1 MVVSKFDENGIHA
14 SIMQGQIQW
23 HSGYIQGRSEM
34 KKETLRNLDSLI
46 IDIRKRND
54 ETVLNEYMKVKRMI
68 ESL

>member
-1 MVVSKFDENGIHA
+1 MAYMLQLCRDRF
-14 SIMQGQIQW
+14 
-23 HSGYIQGRSEM
+23 SGTVDIYTGRSEM
-34 KKETLRNLDSLI
+34 KKETLNNLDSLI